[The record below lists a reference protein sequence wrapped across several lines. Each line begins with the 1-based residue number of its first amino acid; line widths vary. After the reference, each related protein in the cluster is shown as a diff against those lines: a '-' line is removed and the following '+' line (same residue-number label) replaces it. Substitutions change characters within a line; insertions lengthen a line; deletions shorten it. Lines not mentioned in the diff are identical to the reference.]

1 MREMLWKVLL
11 CDDEA
16 VIVKGLRRL
25 IGWEALGVEVVGEA
39 TDGET
44 AAALIARL
52 QPDLVV
58 SDIRMPG
65 LSGLDVMA
73 GVQGAEY
80 APRFIFISG
89 YGEFEYAQR
98 ALAGGAVDYLLKPV
112 SAEALEKSVR
122 KALGLMEHSSASALF
137 RQPSGQVQ
145 DFFAQLTAN
154 REFAGCELYDKF
166 TAMRKGR
173 ENPVFRGLCLGL
185 YQEDEER
192 LGALP
197 YERQLLQRFMVFNTA
212 RDLLER
218 GGHACFLRKDEGHC
232 WFMGI
237 FSPEEQAGQ
246 IVSAALEAAA
256 QRTGHRLR
264 AGLGREC
271 RLLDE
276 LPVTYD
282 DALRAF
288 DLYYF
293 DQKEILCWDGQSR
306 PRETTNQSFDNHVK
320 KVFQSI
326 VAKSEGVLDDVDRVL
341 DDVAALHWG
350 NQMAA
355 YNRTM
360 LFTGDICQQLYDN
373 RLLTGSFTQRQDEL
387 QHRLEGC
394 GTFARLRELLRDY
407 YRELLPDVY
416 RNARG
421 RSTREIV
428 RVQRYMQE
436 HYDQEISLKALAE
449 LACVSPHYFS
459 AYFKAETGQNY
470 KAFLTRVRMERAME
484 LVINSDLKT
493 YEIAERVGY
502 NNVRRFVDAFRAAYG
517 MSPLDYRKLHKK

>member
-1 MREMLWKVLL
+1 MLWKAVL
-11 CDDEA
+11 CDDES

-25 IGWEALGVEVVGEA
+25 IDWEALGVGVVGEA
-39 TDGET
+39 TDGEQ
-44 AAALIARL
+44 AAEMIGQL

-58 SDIRMPG
+58 SDIRMPK

-73 GVQGAEY
+73 AVQSADH
-80 APRFIFISG
+80 PPKFIFISG

-112 SAEALEKSVR
+112 SAETLEQSVR
-122 KALGLMEHSSASALF
+122 KALGLMEHSSADALF
-137 RQPSGQVQ
+137 RQPSGHVQ
-145 DFFAQLTAN
+145 EFFAQLTAN
-154 REFAGCELYDKF
+154 REFAGSELSSKF
-166 TAMRKGR
+166 TAMLEGR
-173 ENPVFRGLCLGL
+173 EHCVFRGLCLGL
-185 YQEDEER
+185 YLEDEKR
-192 LGALP
+192 LDSLP
-197 YERQLLQRFMVFNTA
+197 YEKQLLQRFMAFNTA

-218 GGHACFLRKDEGHC
+218 GHHACFLRKDAGHC
-232 WFMGI
+232 WLMGI
-237 FSPEEQAGQ
+237 FQPGEQADQ
-246 IVSAALEAAA
+246 IVAEVLDDVAKRS
-256 QRTGHRLR
+256 GYRLR

-271 RLLDE
+271 AALED
-276 LPVTYD
+276 LPVTYE
-282 DALRAF
+282 DALWAF

-293 DQKEILCWDGQSR
+293 DQREILCWDGRTR
-306 PRETTNQSFDNHVK
+306 PLRATNQSFDDNVK
-320 KVFQSI
+320 KVFHSI
-326 VAKSEGVLDDVDRVL
+326 VSKSEDVLDDVDRVL
-341 DDVAALHWG
+341 DDVADLHWG
-350 NQMAA
+350 NRMAA

-360 LFTGDICQQLYDN
+360 VFTGDICQQLYDN
-373 RLLTGSFTQRQDEL
+373 RLLTGSFTRRQDEL

-394 GTFARLRELLRDY
+394 ATFAQLRERLRDY

-421 RSTREIV
+421 RSTQEIV
-428 RVQRYMQE
+428 RVQRYIEE
-436 HYDQEISLKALAE
+436 HYDQEISLKVLAE

-502 NNVRRFVDAFRAAYG
+502 NNVRRFVDAFRTAYQ

>member
-1 MREMLWKVLL
+1 MLWKVLL

-25 IGWEALGVEVVGEA
+25 IDWEALGVEVVGEA

-44 AAALIARL
+44 AAELIR
-52 QPDLVV
+52 QTRPDLVV
-58 SDIRMPG
+58 SDIRMPR

-73 GVQGAEY
+73 GVQAGEY
-80 APRFIFISG
+80 APKFIFISG
-89 YGEFEYAQR
+89 YGEFEYARR

-122 KALGLMEHSSASALF
+122 RALGLMEHSSADALF

-145 DFFAQLTAN
+145 EFFAQLTAN
-154 REFAGCELYDKF
+154 REFAGSELYDKF
-166 TAMRKGR
+166 TAMLEGR
-173 ENPVFRGLCLGL
+173 DGLVFRGLCLGL
-185 YQEDEER
+185 YREDEAQ
-192 LGALP
+192 LDSLP
-197 YERQLLQRFMVFNTA
+197 YEKQLLQRFMVFNTA

-232 WFMGI
+232 WLMGI
-237 FSPEEQAGQ
+237 FRPGERAEQ
-246 IVSAALEAAA
+246 IVAEVLEAAA
-256 QRTGHRLR
+256 QRTGRRLR

-271 RLLDE
+271 AGLDE

-293 DQKEILCWDGQSR
+293 DQREILCWDGSPHPLQA
-306 PRETTNQSFDNHVK
+306 TNQGFSDHVK
-320 KVFQSI
+320 KVFHSI
-326 VAKSEGVLDDVDRVL
+326 ISKSEDVLDDVDQVL
-341 DDVAALHWG
+341 DDVADLHWG
-350 NQMAA
+350 NRMAA

-373 RLLTGSFTQRQDEL
+373 RLLTGSFNQRQDEL

-394 GTFARLRELLRDY
+394 GTFAQLRERLRDY

-428 RVQRYMQE
+428 RVQRYVEE
-436 HYDQEISLKALAE
+436 HYDQEISLKVLAE
-449 LACVSPHYFS
+449 LACVSTHYFS

>member
-1 MREMLWKVLL
+1 MLWKVLL

-25 IGWEALGVEVVGEA
+25 IDWEALGIEVIGEA
-39 TDGET
+39 TDGEM
-44 AAALIARL
+44 ALTLIEQA

-58 SDIRMPG
+58 SDIRMPR

-73 GVQGAEY
+73 AVQAAEH
-80 APRFIFISG
+80 APKFIFISG
-89 YGEFEYAQR
+89 YSEFEYAQR

-122 KALGLMEHSSASALF
+122 RALGLMEHSSANALF

-145 DFFAQLTAN
+145 EFFGQLTAN
-154 REFAGCELYDKF
+154 REFAGSELYEKF
-166 TAMRKGR
+166 TAMLQGR
-173 ENPVFRGLCLGL
+173 EGPVFRGLCLGL
-185 YQEDEER
+185 RLEDEER
-192 LGALP
+192 LGSLP
-197 YERQLLQRFMVFNTA
+197 YEKQLLQRFMAFNTA

-218 GGHACFLRKDEGHC
+218 GGHGCFLRKDEGHC

-237 FSPEEQAGQ
+237 FGPEEEADR
-246 IVSAALEAAA
+246 IVAETLEAAA
-256 QRTGHRLR
+256 GRTGYRLR
-264 AGLGREC
+264 AGLGRRCGSLE
-271 RLLDE
+271 E
-276 LPVTYD
+276 LPVTYE

-293 DQKEILCWDGQSR
+293 EQRDILCWDDR
-306 PRETTNQSFDNHVK
+306 PHPLQATNQSFDANVK
-320 KVFQSI
+320 KVFHSI
-326 VAKSEGVLDDVDRVL
+326 VSKSETVLDDVDQVL
-341 DDVAALHWG
+341 DDVVDLHWG
-350 NQMAA
+350 NRTAA

-373 RLLTGSFTQRQDEL
+373 RLLTGSFTRRQDEL
-387 QHRLEGC
+387 QQRLEGC
-394 GTFARLRELLRDY
+394 ATFAQLRERLRDY

-421 RSTREIV
+421 KSTQEIV
-428 RVQRYMQE
+428 RVQRYIEE

-484 LVINSDLKT
+484 LVIDSDLKT

>member
-1 MREMLWKVLL
+1 MLWKVLL
-11 CDDEA
+11 CDDES

-25 IGWEALGVEVVGEA
+25 IDWEALGIEVVGEA
-39 TDGET
+39 TDGEM
-44 AAALIARL
+44 AAALIAQLR
-52 QPDLVV
+52 PDLVV
-58 SDIRMPG
+58 SDIRMPK

-73 GVQGAEY
+73 AVQAGEY
-80 APRFIFISG
+80 APKFIFISG

-112 SAEALEKSVR
+112 GAEALEKSVR
-122 KALGLMEHSSASALF
+122 RALGLMERSSADALF

-145 DFFAQLTAN
+145 EFFTQLTAN
-154 REFAGCELYDKF
+154 REFAGSELYDKF
-166 TAMRKGR
+166 TAMLKGR
-173 ENPVFRGLCLGL
+173 EKPVFRGLCLGL
-185 YQEDEER
+185 CRDAEEQ
-192 LGALP
+192 LSGLP
-197 YERQLLQRFMVFNTA
+197 YEKQLLQRFMAFNTA

-237 FSPEEQAGQ
+237 FSPGERAEQ
-246 IVSAALEAAA
+246 VVEDTLSAAAR
-256 QRTGHRLR
+256 RTGHRLR
-264 AGLGREC
+264 AGLGRE
-271 RLLDE
+271 RTALED
-276 LPVTYD
+276 LPVTYE

-288 DLYYF
+288 ELYYF
-293 DQKEILCWDGQSR
+293 DQKEILCWDDRRHPLRAS
-306 PRETTNQSFDNHVK
+306 NQSFDDHVK
-320 KVFQSI
+320 KVFHSI
-326 VAKSEGVLDDVDRVL
+326 VSKSEQVLDDVDRVL
-341 DDVAALHWG
+341 DDVADLHWG
-350 NQMAA
+350 NQVAA

-394 GTFARLRELLRDY
+394 ATFAQLREQLRDY
-407 YRELLPDVY
+407 YKELLPDVY

-421 RSTREIV
+421 RSTQEII
-428 RVQRYMQE
+428 RVQRYIEE
-436 HYDQEISLKALAE
+436 HYDQDISLKVLAE

-502 NNVRRFVDAFRAAYG
+502 NNVRRFVDAFRAAYQ

>member
-1 MREMLWKVLL
+1 MLWKAVL

-25 IGWEALGVEVVGEA
+25 IDWEALGVEVVGEA
-39 TDGET
+39 TDGEM
-44 AAALIARL
+44 ALELISRTR
-52 QPDLVV
+52 PDLVV
-58 SDIRMPG
+58 SDIRMPK
-65 LSGLDVMA
+65 LSGLDVMVSVSA
-73 GVQGAEY
+73 GEY
-80 APRFIFISG
+80 APKFIFISG

-112 SAEALEKSVR
+112 GAEALEKSVR
-122 KALGLMEHSSASALF
+122 KALGLMEHSSADALF
-137 RQPSGQVQ
+137 RQSFGRVQ
-145 DFFAQLTAN
+145 DFFGQLTAN
-154 REFAGCELYDKF
+154 REFAGSELYDKF
-166 TAMRKGR
+166 TAMLAGR
-173 ENPVFRGLCLGL
+173 EHPVFRGLCLGL
-185 YQEDEER
+185 VREDEER
-192 LGALP
+192 LGSLP
-197 YERQLLQRFMVFNTA
+197 YEKQLLQRFMAFNTA
-212 RDLLER
+212 RELLER

-237 FSPEEQAGQ
+237 FRPGEQAGQ
-246 IVSAALEAAA
+246 VVAQTLAAAA

-271 RLLDE
+271 TALEE
-276 LPVTYD
+276 LSVTYD

-288 DLYYF
+288 ELYYF
-293 DQKEILCWDGQSR
+293 DQREILCWDDRSHPLR
-306 PRETTNQSFDNHVK
+306 ASNQSFDENVK
-320 KVFQSI
+320 KVFHSI
-326 VAKSEGVLDDVDRVL
+326 VSKSETVLDDVDRVL
-341 DDVAALHWG
+341 DDVADLHWG
-350 NQMAA
+350 NRMGA

-360 LFTGDICQQLYDN
+360 VFTGDVCQMLYDN

-394 GTFARLRELLRDY
+394 ATFAQLRERLKDY

-421 RSTREIV
+421 RSTQEIV
-428 RVQRYMQE
+428 RVQRYIEE
-436 HYDQEISLKALAE
+436 HYDKEISLKVLAE

-502 NNVRRFVDAFRAAYG
+502 NNVRRFVDAFRTAYQ

>member
-1 MREMLWKVLL
+1 MLWKVLL

-25 IGWEALGVEVVGEA
+25 IDWESLGVEVVGEA
-39 TDGET
+39 TDGEM
-44 AAALIARL
+44 ALELIRQAR
-52 QPDLVV
+52 PDLVV
-58 SDIRMPG
+58 SDIRMPR

-73 GVQGAEY
+73 GLQSGEY
-80 APRFIFISG
+80 APKFIFISG

-112 SAEALEKSVR
+112 SAEALEQSVR
-122 KALGLMEHSSASALF
+122 KALGLMEHSSADALF
-137 RQPSGQVQ
+137 RQPSGRAQVQ
-145 DFFAQLTAN
+145 AFFGRLTAN
-154 REFAGCELYDKF
+154 REFAASELYDKF
-166 TAMRKGR
+166 TAMLKGR
-173 ENPVFRGLCLGL
+173 EKAVFRGLCLGL
-185 YQEDEER
+185 CGEAEEQ
-192 LGALP
+192 LGSLP
-197 YERQLLQRFMVFNTA
+197 YEKQLLQRFMAFNTA

-218 GGHACFLRKDEGHC
+218 GGHACFLRKDGGHC
-232 WFMGI
+232 WLMGI
-237 FSPEEQAGQ
+237 FEPGEQAER
-246 IVSAALEAAA
+246 IIADALASAA

-271 RLLDE
+271 VALGD
-276 LPVTYD
+276 LPVTYE

-293 DQKEILCWDGQSR
+293 DQREILCWDSAPCPFQA
-306 PRETTNQSFDNHVK
+306 TNQGFDEDAK

-326 VAKSEGVLDDVDRVL
+326 VAKSETVLDDVDRVL
-341 DDVAALHWG
+341 DDVAGLHWG
-350 NQMAA
+350 NRVAA

-394 GTFARLRELLRDY
+394 ATFAQLRERLRDY

-428 RVQRYMQE
+428 RVQRYMEE
-436 HYDQEISLKALAE
+436 HYDQEISLKVLAE

-484 LVINSDLKT
+484 LVINSDCKT

-502 NNVRRFVDAFRAAYG
+502 NNVRRFVDAFRAVYG
-517 MSPLDYRKLHKK
+517 MSPLDYRRLHKT

>member
-1 MREMLWKVLL
+1 MLWKVLL

-25 IGWEALGVEVVGEA
+25 IDWEGLGVEVVGEA
-39 TDGET
+39 TDGEQ
-44 AAALIARL
+44 AAQLIGRL
-52 QPDLVV
+52 GPDLVV
-58 SDIRMPG
+58 SDIRMPK

-73 GVQGAEY
+73 AVQAAEH
-80 APRFIFISG
+80 PPKFIFISG

-112 SAEALEKSVR
+112 SAEALETSVR
-122 KALGLMEHSSASALF
+122 KALGLMERSSADALF

-145 DFFAQLTAN
+145 EFFAQLTAN
-154 REFAGCELYDKF
+154 REFAGSELCGKF
-166 TAMRKGR
+166 TAMLEGR
-173 ENPVFRGLCLGL
+173 ERPVFRGLCLGL
-185 YQEDEER
+185 YREDEER
-192 LGALP
+192 LGGLP
-197 YERQLLQRFMVFNTA
+197 YEKQLLQRFMAFNTA

-237 FSPEEQAGQ
+237 FEPGEQAEPAVAG
-246 IVSAALEAAA
+246 ALEEAAR
-256 QRTGHRLR
+256 RTGHRLR

-271 RLLDE
+271 TALDE
-276 LPVTYD
+276 LPVTYG

-293 DQKEILCWDGQSR
+293 DQREILCWDGRDR
-306 PRETTNQSFDNHVK
+306 PLQATNQSFDENVK

-326 VAKSEGVLDDVDRVL
+326 VSKSEEVLDDVDRVL
-341 DDVAALHWG
+341 DDVADLHWG
-350 NQMAA
+350 NRMAA

-360 LFTGDICQQLYDN
+360 LFTGDVCQMLYDN

-394 GTFARLRELLRDY
+394 ATFAQLRERLRDY

-421 RSTREIV
+421 RSTQEIV
-428 RVQRYMQE
+428 RVQRYIEE
-436 HYDQEISLKALAE
+436 HYDKEISLKVLAE

-470 KAFLTRVRMERAME
+470 KAYLTRVRMERAME

-502 NNVRRFVDAFRAAYG
+502 NNVRRFVDAFRAAYQ
-517 MSPLDYRKLHKK
+517 MSPLDYRKLHKR

>member
-1 MREMLWKVLL
+1 MLWKVLL

-25 IGWEALGVEVVGEA
+25 IDWEALGVEVVGEA
-39 TDGET
+39 TDGGQAVE
-44 AAALIARL
+44 LIGRL
-52 QPDLVV
+52 RPDLVV
-58 SDIRMPG
+58 SDIRMPK
-65 LSGLDVMA
+65 LSGLDVMSA
-73 GVQGAEY
+73 VQSAEHL
-80 APRFIFISG
+80 PKFIFISG

-112 SAEALEKSVR
+112 SAEALEQSVR
-122 KALGLMEHSSASALF
+122 RALGLMERSSADALF

-145 DFFAQLTAN
+145 EFFAQLTAN
-154 REFAGCELYDKF
+154 REFAGSELCGKF
-166 TAMRKGR
+166 TAMLEGR
-173 ENPVFRGLCLGL
+173 DRPVFRGLCLGL
-185 YQEDEER
+185 YLEDEER
-192 LGALP
+192 LDSLP
-197 YERQLLQRFMVFNTA
+197 YEKQLLQRFMAFNTA

-218 GGHACFLRKDEGHC
+218 SGHACFLRKDEGHC

-237 FSPEEQAGQ
+237 FAPEEDAER
-246 IVSAALEAAA
+246 IVSQVLAEAAE
-256 QRTGHRLR
+256 RTGHRLR

-271 RLLDE
+271 AGLDE

-282 DALRAF
+282 DALWVF

-293 DQKEILCWDGQSR
+293 DQREILCWDGAAR
-306 PRETTNQSFDNHVK
+306 PLRATNQSFDENVK
-320 KVFQSI
+320 KVFHSI
-326 VAKSEGVLDDVDRVL
+326 VSKSEDVLDDVDRVL
-341 DDVAALHWG
+341 DDVAGLHWG
-350 NQMAA
+350 NRMAA

-394 GTFARLRELLRDY
+394 ATFAQLRERLRDY

-428 RVQRYMQE
+428 RVQRYIEE

-470 KAFLTRVRMERAME
+470 KAFLTRVRMERAMG

>member
-1 MREMLWKVLL
+1 MLWKVLL

-25 IGWEALGVEVVGEA
+25 IDWEALGIEVVGEA

-44 AAALIARL
+44 AAELIGRL

-73 GVQGAEY
+73 GLQAAEY
-80 APRFIFISG
+80 APKFIFISG

-112 SAEALEKSVR
+112 SAEALERSVR
-122 KALGLMEHSSASALF
+122 KALGLMEHSSANALF
-137 RQPSGQVQ
+137 RQPSGRVQ
-145 DFFAQLTAN
+145 EFFGQLTAN
-154 REFAGCELYDKF
+154 REFAGSELYDKF
-166 TAMRKGR
+166 TAMLQGR
-173 ENPVFRGLCLGL
+173 EHPVFRGLCLGL
-185 YQEDEER
+185 YREGEER
-192 LGALP
+192 LADLP
-197 YERQLLQRFMVFNTA
+197 YERQLLQRFMAFNTA

-237 FSPEEQAGQ
+237 FAPEERAEQVVAQAL
-246 IVSAALEAAA
+246 SAAAR
-256 QRTGHRLR
+256 RTGHRLR
-264 AGLGREC
+264 AGMGRACTALE
-271 RLLDE
+271 E

-293 DQKEILCWDGQSR
+293 DQEDILCWDGQSR
-306 PRETTNQSFDNHVK
+306 PLQATNQGFDDHVK
-320 KVFQSI
+320 QVFHSI
-326 VAKSEGVLDDVDRVL
+326 VSKSDQVLDDVDRVL

-350 NQMAA
+350 NRMAA

-394 GTFARLRELLRDY
+394 HTFAQLRERLRDY

-421 RSTREIV
+421 RSTQEIV
-428 RVQRYMQE
+428 RVQRYIEE

>member
-1 MREMLWKVLL
+1 MLWKVLL
-11 CDDEA
+11 CDDET

-25 IGWEALGVEVVGEA
+25 IDWDALGVEVVGEA
-39 TDGET
+39 TDGEQ
-44 AAALIARL
+44 AAELIGRL
-52 QPDLVV
+52 GPDLVV
-58 SDIRMPG
+58 SDIRMPK

-73 GVQGAEY
+73 AVQTGEH
-80 APRFIFISG
+80 PPKFIFISG

-122 KALGLMEHSSASALF
+122 RALGLMERSSADALF
-137 RQPSGQVQ
+137 RQPSGQLQ
-145 DFFAQLTAN
+145 EFFAQLTAN
-154 REFAGCELYDKF
+154 REFAGSELSGKF
-166 TAMRKGR
+166 TAMLEGR
-173 ENPVFRGLCLGL
+173 ERPVFRGLCLGL
-185 YQEDEER
+185 YREDEER
-192 LGALP
+192 LGNLP
-197 YERQLLQRFMVFNTA
+197 YEKQLLQRFMVFNTA

-237 FSPEEQAGQ
+237 FTPDERAEQ
-246 IVSAALEAAA
+246 IVAEALKGVAE
-256 QRTGHRLR
+256 RTGHRLR
-264 AGLGREC
+264 AGLGRE
-271 RLLDE
+271 RTALE
-276 LPVTYD
+276 QLPVTYN

-293 DQKEILCWDGQSR
+293 DQREILCWDGGTRSLR
-306 PRETTNQSFDNHVK
+306 VTNQSFDEDVK
-320 KVFQSI
+320 KVFHSI
-326 VAKSEGVLDDVDRVL
+326 VSKSEEVLDDVDRVL
-341 DDVAALHWG
+341 DDVAELHWG
-350 NQMAA
+350 NRMAA

-394 GTFARLRELLRDY
+394 ATFAQLRERLRDY

-421 RSTREIV
+421 RSTQEIV
-428 RVQRYMQE
+428 RVQRYIEE
-436 HYDQEISLKALAE
+436 HYDKEISLKVLAE

-502 NNVRRFVDAFRAAYG
+502 NNVRRFVDAFRAAYQ